1 MNEPKIT
8 CTGSKITIEIDV
20 DCEGEPS
27 SSGKTTVLSS
37 THGNRKV
44 MTSVG
49 EVSIGLNVFKKA

>member
-8 CTGSKITIEIDV
+8 VDGSKITIEVDV
-20 DCEGEPS
+20 DTDGEPS
-27 SSGKTTVLSS
+27 SSGKTMVLAS

-44 MTSVG
+44 ATSVG